1 MDSEHNSQDLFLDLD
16 RLEEDDEEGDEIES
30 PPLDE
35 ELQDLF
41 QRIQQAHQ
49 RENCEDEEV
58 GEDEDENEEE
68 DEDEDEDGDEDLDV
82 DEDDDA
88 NADEYEDDGEEGEE
102 EEELQEE
109 EAEEDLGSGDQAEGE
124 TRGINTREIAQ
135 KGDRKLGERV
145 TEDACREGLEG
156 GVLRDAG
163 HIASGVDSSVP
174 HTAPITTEETKR
186 LAYEA
191 LATAKRKRPR
201 GRPPKFAQ
209 RTPSTPATAL
219 SESAELA
226 QSREALDELLDERMR
241 RRKRARGQKRPRKR
255 RKKKDIPEAVARK
268 LGDANLLYASEHYE
282 AAINLCNEV
291 VSMTPNL
298 PDAYHTLGLLHDAIG
313 NPRKATNFY
322 WLAAACTP
330 KDIGMWKYLAT
341 WAMPSEVDIGWKYL
355 ATWAMPS
362 EAV

>member
-174 HTAPITTEETKR
+174 HTAPITTE
-186 LAYEA
+186 
-191 LATAKRKRPR
+191 
-201 GRPPKFAQ
+201 
-209 RTPSTPATAL
+209 
-219 SESAELA
+219 
-226 QSREALDELLDERMR
+226 
-241 RRKRARGQKRPRKR
+241 
-255 RKKKDIPEAVARK
+255 VARK

-341 WAMPSEVDIGWKYL
+341 WAMPSE
-355 ATWAMPS
+355 A
-362 EAV
+362 